1 MVVKLSSKGQLV
13 VPKEIREALALQPG
27 AEFNVE
33 LVAGRIILR
42 PVVDKEQA
50 YQAIDRLYGMFSDA
64 DLLSA
69 LEDEH
74 KWEIERESHREQS
87 LRT

>member
-13 VPKEIREALALQPG
+13 VPKEIREALGLHPG
-27 AEFNVE
+27 AELNVE

-42 PVVDKEQA
+42 PVVDKEKA
-50 YQAIDRLYGMFSDA
+50 YRAIDRLYGMFSDV

-74 KWEIERESHREQS
+74 KWEIERETSREQS

>member
-13 VPKEIREALALQPG
+13 IPKEIRQALALQPG

-42 PVVDKEQA
+42 PVIDKEKA
-50 YQAIDRLYGMFSDA
+50 YQAIDRLYGMFSDV

-69 LEDEH
+69 LENEH
-74 KWEIERESHREQS
+74 QWEIERETSREQS
-87 LRT
+87 LCT